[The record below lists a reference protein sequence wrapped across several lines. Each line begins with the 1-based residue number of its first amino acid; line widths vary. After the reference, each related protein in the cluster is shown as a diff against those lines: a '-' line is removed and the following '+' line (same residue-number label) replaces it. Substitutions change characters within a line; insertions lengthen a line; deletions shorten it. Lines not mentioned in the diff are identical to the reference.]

1 MLRRSKPFALIT
13 YFAKD
18 NIFPLTQG
26 RLSNSAFIRFL
37 PFNSLHTEEITIGEI
52 KYAKN
57 NDRVIPKI
65 ENKEYNIPFLY
76 PKVANI
82 HIVTIKNRSNITTYN
97 YCKIIVSL
105 YQILRKFYQKW
116 AKKILVL
123 NKF

>member
-1 MLRRSKPFALIT
+1 MLRRSKLFTLIT

-18 NIFPLTQG
+18 NIFQFTPS

-37 PFNSLHTEEITIGEI
+37 LFNSLHTEEITIGEI
-52 KYAKN
+52 KNARN
-57 NDRVIPKI
+57 NDIVIPKI

-82 HIVTIKNRSNITTYN
+82 HIVTIKNRSKITTYN
-97 YCKIIVSL
+97 YCKSKVNL
-105 YQILRKFYQKW
+105 YQNLRNFYQKW